1 MSTNINAVN
10 VALETIA
17 FQDSSF
23 GEKLETIFKEMS
35 ESKLTKDV
43 MTVFEKRMSDI
54 VKERTGLN
62 IAFHIDSYEGRRSGP
77 CIYLPDFSNG
87 DVIKGVQEIQTVGT
101 AKAFID
107 KIKNLN
113 DKNTVDLKNA
123 KVTGAFTQLP
133 HNLHIA
139 YPFMVSKKLTIKEM
153 VAVTLHEIGHAFT
166 CIEYSSR
173 FSTANQ
179 VLAGMLR
186 AKNEDDST
194 QEYVFSVAGEILKGD
209 KRLFE
214 KAEQVRDAKAIT
226 ILVMNEALYRGERSA
241 TNSTYTDTMSCEQ
254 LADQFCARFGY
265 GRHVVT
271 GLEKIY
277 GNMSFFDK
285 TTGAKRVIIQL
296 LGFVTGPAFKALVST
311 IGTFGTFIVA
321 PFIVSLIVSMCVQAL
336 MDLAIGGSTSLKTYD
351 HAVDRA
357 KRVREQLIEYVK
369 NVEQDKELISK
380 ALNDIKAL
388 DGVIAQ
394 YNDEAYRNLYQVF
407 FDFVIKS
414 RRKAAD
420 ISSLQRQLEEL
431 AANNLFIK
439 AAELRTMQ
447 KV

>member
-23 GEKLETIFKEMS
+23 GEKLEAIFKEMS

-43 MTVFEKRMSDI
+43 MTVLEKRMSDI

-62 IAFHIDSYEGRRSGP
+62 IALHIDSYEGRRSGP

-87 DVIKGVQEIQTVGT
+87 DVIKGVQEIQTVAT

-133 HNLHIA
+133 HNLHLA
-139 YPFMVSKKLTIKEM
+139 YPFMVSKKFTIKEM

-173 FSTANQ
+173 FCTANQ

-194 QEYVFSVAGEILKGD
+194 QEYVFGVAGEILKGD

-241 TNSTYTDTMSCEQ
+241 TNSSYTDSVSCEQ

-265 GRHVVT
+265 GRHAIT
-271 GLEKIY
+271 GSEKIY
-277 GNMSFFDK
+277 GSMSFFDK
-285 TTGAKRVIIQL
+285 TTGAKRVIVQL
-296 LGFVTGPAFKALVST
+296 LGFVTGPVFKALAVT
-311 IGTFGTFIVA
+311 LGTFGTFIMT
-321 PFIVSLIVSMCVQAL
+321 PFIISLIVSMCVQAL
-336 MDLAIGGSTSLKTYD
+336 MDLAIGGSTYLKTRD

-394 YNDEAYRNLYQVF
+394 YNDEAYRDLYQVF
-407 FDFVIKS
+407 FDFIIKS